1 MSAALHHTEIVIRNA
16 RQLVIGWMLLLGK
29 SFPQAGAL
37 ITVAR
42 PIFALHRFNSPTNSS
57 TNDILPSTNCRIG
70 LMVCRTNDQ

>member
-37 ITVAR
+37 ITVAL
-42 PIFALHRFNSPTNSS
+42 PTFALHRFNSPTNSS
-57 TNDILPSTNCRIG
+57 TNDILPLTNCRIG
-70 LMVCRTNDQ
+70 LMVCRTND